1 MDFSEEKTDEL
12 KKEQAAIK
20 IQAQFRG
27 FKIRKQMKEGID
39 ISNSDEDLKKYYDK
53 IKEPLDLIE
62 ALQQGFYINL
72 KKLINNLL
80 KKCELDIK
88 DDGYFDF
95 NYNISKYRSHIN
107 LGFMDLCP
115 PFHRASSDNCYPS
128 KMALLKAQS
137 LKVST
142 SQFITDHLWDKKSV
156 INFLVVLEVK
166 MKN

>member
-72 KKLINNLL
+72 KK
-80 KKCELDIK
+80 
-88 DDGYFDF
+88 
-95 NYNISKYRSHIN
+95 
-107 LGFMDLCP
+107 
-115 PFHRASSDNCYPS
+115 
-128 KMALLKAQS
+128 
-137 LKVST
+137 
-142 SQFITDHLWDKKSV
+142 TDKQLAKKSV
-156 INFLVVLEVK
+156 NWT
-166 MKN
+166 